1 MLPNNCHCEEPL
13 AVDRSRSTARVTK
26 QSASGFRALIN
37 GCGLWFVLLLGLCG
51 LPQNA
56 FAQASCDKNKEC
68 IGNALTI
75 DVTRGKLAQYVDVDT
90 SFRQRNIRTAITFEA
105 WIKPEHQGGKK
116 VFVAGL
122 WGPNRDNNDQWIVYL
137 QDNLLSFE
145 LSADNSFLGANDN
158 TLARATVPDLYTR
171 GWVHLAATW
180 DGATGL
186 ATIYLDGVEVAR
198 SNAPFAFTTLKQ
210 VESKTLPMQIGSTNA
225 LFDDTLNYRSF
236 KGQLDEIRLW
246 NRALTQQE
254 IICQKHLSLVG
265 NDAGLVLY
273 YRVNEAAG
281 TQALCDATGN
291 NQVGRMRSGAAPS
304 PSDRIVP
311 PTYRVDRTQIT
322 DVLTCV
328 STKTYTL
335 TLNDTSICGS
345 RVKIYFQGQ
354 DAGLFS
360 SSQTAITL
368 GAQSSRSFDVTVNA
382 VLIGTITAE
391 LVIANAN
398 RCGEPVIVP
407 INITR
412 TTELSYSINQIK
424 FDTLIAGCIE
434 KTYEE
439 RTLRICNTTA
449 KTINL
454 FGASLDSNRF
464 TLRPAD
470 ASKPLPRALAP
481 GECWDLVV
489 RFDAQDTTKTW
500 FDTIRINS
508 DEACAGAGIIPVTG
522 HTQEVIGILTPDAK
536 ARMTQMDFEPVCP
549 DQTSN
554 SKTYQYRNLLKT
566 LRDTVFID
574 NIEFT
579 PGFLGNGMRFP
590 LVLIAQRAYQ
600 PTFVRSRPIAPGPYT
615 GQMKITAR
623 YKGCTIVKIVE
634 LTGRGISVDVRF
646 DQNMIGFGNVTIG
659 KSTVQT
665 VSLTNHGLDE
675 RRMSAYLKVGDVF
688 SFPSGRS
695 FRIGPNAKQNVQ
707 VEFRPRE
714 PITYYDTL
722 CVFDEDCYETICIPI
737 EGRGYFEALEYT
749 PAYANIEN
757 VIGCQCAETM
767 VKVTNI
773 SGGPRTIVSDA
784 LVDNTGKFTLLDR
797 APVGMF
803 NNGSSFEY
811 RVRYCPN
818 DMRDDRADQAFID
831 IVLDNGEKYQI
842 LLRATS
848 VAPRVY
854 VTPLT
859 TYNVVEVGWTRSDS
873 VLVENIS
880 RVAVNISSITAPAGY
895 TITSIVPNV
904 PFSLQP
910 RDSLWVH
917 LRFEPKLEQN
927 YNGQLIVTI
936 DAPCNITNSGQITG
950 TGKVAKLQVP
960 MTFVNYSMV
969 KPCDCSEREI
979 PLNNTSNLQDLNIDS
994 IWIDGANVT
1003 PLVPSIYTWR
1013 SKLTGG
1019 TTLPYKIP
1027 PQGADTLI
1035 VSFCPNIPATQ
1046 ANRVTNDTLHIV
1058 ARSPGWS
1065 EEFKTVLSGR
1075 REINFI
1081 PDRTLITFPATRVD
1095 TTLGPILVRVYVP
1108 DAFTNP
1114 SGDSVVITNAT
1125 FDPDQRVFS
1134 ARAAT
1139 GAPLPWIVHRLD
1151 TFKIL
1156 VDFRPR
1162 APRDYEARMQIHTS
1176 FPCVGI
1182 DTTVLVRGS
1191 GFAPA
1196 FGLQMAFDTNA
1207 VGRDTLRL
1215 TTCDTLVLPIMIT
1228 RDIPQPVIDMLFRLQ
1243 YDSLALQLLDIIT
1256 PFTSTASVADTGDGA
1271 RALLKNARDVKAG
1284 TFAYVRFVVRGGP
1297 TSFPILLDEIDF
1309 DSDSLVNFKIV
1320 AGVDRAWVI
1329 IDEPMIEVQM
1339 LTAFDTVNVRE
1350 CKDMQVMVTNP
1361 GVIPMVF
1368 DSLSGLH
1375 PWFSTVGSSSPLP
1388 DSLQPGDT
1396 LYVTVRFCPKD
1407 EYVFDT
1413 TFFANSSKPCIIADT
1428 GRLTAVG
1435 YAPPFPMALTFDS
1448 MSVSVDSV
1456 IGMITDTIVV
1466 PISVDRDLPLSPIDL
1481 RFDLEYNPRALQY
1494 LEAYS
1499 SYGLVDVQQRNGGLS
1514 ITIEDCDSVKW
1525 GPVAHVTYVVA
1536 APDSITSPVILTPMK
1551 FTSDSLMWLKPIV
1564 SGDTATMKV
1573 LPYCNIDRLNF
1584 VGGINEVTP
1593 PHPNPASH
1601 STIIEFEFFEDVPAV
1616 MDLYDLSGAKMIE
1629 IVRLGDV
1636 TKGGRY
1642 RVELDTRGLAT
1653 GKYLYVF
1660 RAGSFTATRQLVIV
1674 R

>member
-1 MLPNNCHCEEPL
+1 MRKL
-13 AVDRSRSTARVTK
+13 AV
-26 QSASGFRALIN
+26 L
-37 GCGLWFVLLLGLCG
+37 VLLAMIPVLSHRD
-51 LPQNA
+51 A

-68 IGNALTI
+68 VGNALTI
-75 DVTRGKLAQYVDVDT
+75 AVTRGKLAQYVDVDT
-90 SFRQRNIRTAITFEA
+90 SFRQRNIRTAFTFEA
-105 WIKPEHQGGKK
+105 WIKPQQQGGKK

-137 QDNLLSFE
+137 QDNLVSFE
-145 LSADNSFLGANDN
+145 LSADNSFQGANDN
-158 TLARATVPDLYTR
+158 TLARATVPDLYSR

-180 DGATGL
+180 DGTTSD

-198 SNAPFAFTTLKQ
+198 SSAPFPLTTLKQ

-236 KGQLDEIRLW
+236 KGQIDEVRLW
-246 NRALTQQE
+246 SRALTQQE
-254 IICQKHLSLVG
+254 IICQKNLSLG
-265 NDAGLVLY
+265 GKESGLVLY
-273 YRVNEAAG
+273 YRMNEAAG
-281 TQALCDATGN
+281 SQTLCDATGN
-291 NQVGRMRSGAAPS
+291 DQAGRMRSGAQPS
-304 PSDRIVP
+304 PSDRVVP
-311 PTYRVDRTQIT
+311 PTYSIDRTQIT
-322 DVLTCV
+322 DVLTCI

-335 TLNDTSICGS
+335 TITDTSICGS
-345 RVKIYFQGQ
+345 KVNLYFQGQ

-360 SSQTAITL
+360 VSQSAMTL
-368 GAQSSRSFDVTVNA
+368 GAQSSQTFDVTVNA
-382 VLIGTITAE
+382 VLIGNISAS

-398 RCGEPVIVP
+398 RCGEPVVVP

-434 KTYEE
+434 RTYEE
-439 RTLRICNTTA
+439 RILQICNTTG

-454 FGASLDSNRF
+454 FGTSLDSNRF

-470 ASKPLPRALAP
+470 PTKPLPRALAP
-481 GECWDLVV
+481 GECWDLIV

-508 DEACAGAGIIPVTG
+508 DEACAGAGIVPVTA
-522 HTQEVIGILTPDAK
+522 HTQEVLGILTPDGK
-536 ARMTQMDFEPVCP
+536 ARMTKMDFEPVCP

-554 SKTYQYRNLLKT
+554 SQIYQYRNLLKSVG
-566 LRDTVFID
+566 DTVFID

-579 PGFLGNGMRFP
+579 SGFLGNGMRFP

-615 GQMKITAR
+615 GQMKITGR

-634 LTGRGISVDVRF
+634 LSGRGISVDVRF
-646 DQNMIGFGNVTIG
+646 DQNLIGFGSVTIG

-665 VSLTNHGLDE
+665 ASVTNYGLDE

-688 SFPSGRS
+688 SFPSGKS
-695 FRIGPNAKQNVQ
+695 FSIGPNAQQTIQ

-722 CVFDEDCYETICIPI
+722 CVFDEDCYETTCIPI
-737 EGRGYFEALEYT
+737 EGKGYFEALEYT
-749 PAYANIEN
+749 PAYASFEN
-757 VIGCQCAETM
+757 VIGCQCAETL
-767 VKVTNI
+767 VKVKNI
-773 SGGPRTIVSDA
+773 SGGPRTIVSDN
-784 LVDNTGKFTLLDR
+784 LVDNTGKFTLVDR
-797 APVGMF
+797 APIGMF
-803 NNGSSFEY
+803 ADGSSFEY
-811 RVRYCPN
+811 RIKYCPN

-842 LLRATS
+842 LIRATS

-859 TYNVVEVGWTRSDS
+859 TYNVVEVGWTKSDS

-880 RVAVNISSITAPAGY
+880 RVPVNISSITAPAGY
-895 TITSIVPNV
+895 RITSIVPNV
-904 PFSLQP
+904 PFLLQP

-917 LRFEPKLEQN
+917 LRFEPQLEQN
-927 YNGQLIVTI
+927 YNGQLVVTI
-936 DAPCNITNSGQITG
+936 DAPCDITNAGQITG

-960 MTFVNYSMV
+960 LTFVNYSMV

-1065 EEFKTVLSGR
+1065 DEFKTVLSGR

-1095 TTLGPILVRVYVP
+1095 TTLGAVSVNVFVP

-1114 SGDSVVITNAT
+1114 SGDSIVITKIT

-1139 GAPLPWIVHRLD
+1139 GQPLPWVVHRLE
-1151 TFKIL
+1151 TFEIL

-1162 APRDYEARMQIHTS
+1162 APKDYEARMQIHTT

-1182 DTTVLVRGS
+1182 DTTILVQGS

-1215 TTCDTLVLPIMIT
+1215 TTCDTLVLPVMIT

-1243 YDSLALQLLDIIT
+1243 YDSLALQLLDILT
-1256 PFTSTASVADTGDGA
+1256 PFTPTASVSDTGDGA
-1271 RALLKNARDVKAG
+1271 RALLKNARDVRAG
-1284 TFAYVRFVVRGGP
+1284 TFAFVRFLVKGGP
-1297 TSFPILLDEIDF
+1297 SSFPILLDEIDF

-1329 IDEPMIEVQM
+1329 IDEPMIEIQP
-1339 LTAFDTVNVRE
+1339 LTAFDTVNVRD
-1350 CKDMQVMVTNP
+1350 CKDVQVTVINP
-1361 GVIPMVF
+1361 GQIPVVF

-1375 PWFSTVGSSSPLP
+1375 PWFSVVASSRPLP
-1388 DSLQPGDT
+1388 DSLMPGDT
-1396 LYVTVRFCPKD
+1396 IYVTVRFCPKD

-1413 TFFANSSKPCIIADT
+1413 TFFANSNKPCIIADT
-1428 GRLTAVG
+1428 SRLTAVG

-1448 MSVSVDSV
+1448 MNVKVDSV
-1456 IGMITDTIVV
+1456 IGMITDTITV
-1466 PISVDRDLPLSPIDL
+1466 PISIDRDLPLTPVDL

-1494 LEAYS
+1494 LGATS
-1499 SYGLVDVQQRNGGLS
+1499 SYGALDVQERNGGLT
-1514 ITIEDCDSVKW
+1514 ITIEDCDSVKL
-1525 GPVAHVTYVVA
+1525 GTIAEIRYLVA
-1536 APDSITSPVILTPMK
+1536 APDSITSPVILTPLK
-1551 FTSDSLMWLKPIV
+1551 FTSDSLMWLKPV
-1564 SGDTATMKV
+1564 VTGDTATMKV
-1573 LPYCNIDRLNF
+1573 LPYCNINRLNF
-1584 VGGINEVTP
+1584 VGGTNEVTP
-1593 PHPNPASH
+1593 PRPNPASH
-1601 STIIEFEFFEDVPAV
+1601 SAIIEFEFFEDVTAT
-1616 MDLYDLSGAKMIE
+1616 MDLYDLSGAKMLE
-1629 IVRLGDV
+1629 IVKPGDA
-1636 TKGGRY
+1636 TKAGRY
-1642 RVELDTRGLAT
+1642 RVEIDTRMLAA

-1660 RAGSFTATRQLVIV
+1660 KAGSYTASRQLVIV